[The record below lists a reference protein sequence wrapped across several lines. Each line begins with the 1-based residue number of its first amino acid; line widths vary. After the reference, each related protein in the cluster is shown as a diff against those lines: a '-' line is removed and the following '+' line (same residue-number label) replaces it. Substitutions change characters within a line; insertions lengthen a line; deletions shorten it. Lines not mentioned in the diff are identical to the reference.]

1 MSDIMTNYGHA
12 KFMLNS
18 PLIDYS
24 KVEKLQKNMYLLSL
38 KSIEEVI
45 EKLDGKSKIN
55 AYFNEMATFFIIDAI
70 CSTMRDDKELA
81 IKMMKKEIKRI
92 QGVINS
98 YKTEIIEKYSVW
110 EMKNILSEYMEEEK
124 INQFLTSLYK
134 DQVIISSDNT
144 TGTKGV
150 K

>member
-1 MSDIMTNYGHA
+1 
-12 KFMLNS
+12 
-18 PLIDYS
+18 
-24 KVEKLQKNMYLLSL
+24 
-38 KSIEEVI
+38 
-45 EKLDGKSKIN
+45 
-55 AYFNEMATFFIIDAI
+55 
-70 CSTMRDDKELA
+70 MRDDKELA

-92 QGVINS
+92 QGVVNS

-144 TGTKGV
+144 TGAKGV